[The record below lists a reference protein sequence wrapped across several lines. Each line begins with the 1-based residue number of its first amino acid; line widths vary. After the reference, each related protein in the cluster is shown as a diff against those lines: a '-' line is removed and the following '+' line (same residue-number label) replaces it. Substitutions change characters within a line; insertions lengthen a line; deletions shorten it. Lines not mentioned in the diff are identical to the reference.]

1 MTAYNNI
8 IFTRMIH
15 LIIILFVFTS
25 LGFTTHRH
33 TCVVM
38 EDEPCDM
45 ACSEHPANTEEPPA
59 TTSKT
64 VVTNPLCHIDTF
76 IGGTAVHEA
85 LTGKV
90 FKSDHQYVINPLYI
104 LNKEPVWLVKSTDYT
119 HSGVIRELLIIPA
132 VELFLLNEVY
142 LL

>member
-1 MTAYNNI
+1 MTASKNI

-33 TCVVM
+33 TCVLM
-38 EDEPCDM
+38 EDDPCDM
-45 ACSEHPANTEEPPA
+45 ACSEHPVNTEEPPA
-59 TTSKT
+59 TTFTT
-64 VVTNPLCHIDTF
+64 VVTNPLCHIDTL
-76 IGGTAVHEA
+76 IGGTAVDEA

-90 FKSDHQYVINPLYI
+90 FKSDHQYVINSLYT
-104 LNKEPVWLVKSTDYT
+104 LNKDLVSLPKSPDYT
-119 HSGVIRELLIIPA
+119 HSGVIRDLLIIPA
-132 VELFLLNEVY
+132 VELFLLNQVY